1 MDIFAAI
8 FVYGLFALAVLFVCG
23 PMLGALAGAA
33 VTVVRALAR
42 VVTPRPLA

>member
-8 FVYGLFALAVLFVCG
+8 FVYGLLALAALFICG

-33 VTVVRALAR
+33 VTVVHALAR
-42 VVTPRPLA
+42 AVTPRPLS